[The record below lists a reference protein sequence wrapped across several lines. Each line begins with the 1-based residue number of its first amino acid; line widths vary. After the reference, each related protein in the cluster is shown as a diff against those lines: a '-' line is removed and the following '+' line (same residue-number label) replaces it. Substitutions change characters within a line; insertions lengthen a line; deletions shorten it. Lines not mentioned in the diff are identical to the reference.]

1 MALYSMLQFLSLR
14 QKNSIMKKIFSST
27 FLIYALSIVVCMT
40 ACGQKQKETKTVSQ
54 SIDTPVIL
62 KTPDQWKQILTAEQY
77 SVLREK
83 ETEKPFTGKLL
94 YNKEKGVYKC
104 AGCGNELFTDD
115 MKFDSHCGW
124 PSFDRE
130 IEGGKIKKIEDNSH
144 GMHRT
149 EIVCAKC
156 GGHLGHLFD
165 DGPTSTGMRY
175 CVNSA
180 SLSFQKQIAVAE
192 AEKTKNN
199 IDTITLGGGCY
210 WCVEAVYEML
220 DGVISVTSGFSG
232 GTVANPTYREVCMG
246 TTGHA
251 EVVQI
256 IYDTKKT
263 SLDEILKV
271 FFTVHD
277 PTTLNRQGADEG
289 EQYRSVILYRN
300 NDQYNTAKSIID
312 ELNKRKVYENPVV
325 TQIVPFKVFYKAED
339 YHQDYYSM
347 NKEKPYCKMVI
358 QPKLEKFEKLFKD
371 RMKKSGN

>member
-1 MALYSMLQFLSLR
+1 MNKFPLLSIR
-14 QKNSIMKKIFSST
+14 F
-27 FLIYALSIVVCMT
+27 YALFIILALN
-40 ACGQKQKETKTVSQ
+40 ACGQSNSKNESGAVANQNSFAFKTEKE
-54 SIDTPVIL
+54 
-62 KTPDQWKQILTAEQY
+62 WKNILTNEQY
-77 SVLREK
+77 AVLREK

-94 YNKEKGVYKC
+94 YNKSKGIYKC
-104 AGCGNELFTDD
+104 AGCGNELFTDE

-124 PSFDRE
+124 PSFDKE

-165 DGPTSTGMRY
+165 DGPTNTGMRY

-180 SLSFQKQIAVAE
+180 SLDFVKE
-192 AEKTKNN
+192 EKVVKNN

-220 DGVISVTSGFSG
+220 DGVISVMAGFSG
-232 GTVANPTYREVCMG
+232 GSVENPSYRDVCMG
-246 TTGHA
+246 NTGHA

-256 IYDTKKT
+256 VYDNKKT
-263 SLDEILKV
+263 NLDEILKV

-289 EQYRSVILYRN
+289 EQYRSVIFYRDKEQFN
-300 NDQYNTAKSIID
+300 VAKSIID
-312 ELNKRKVYENPVV
+312 ALNKNKVYESPVV
-325 TQIVPFKVFYKAED
+325 TQLQPFKAFYMASND
-339 YHQDYYSM
+339 HQDYYSQ
-347 NKEKPYCKMVI
+347 NKNKPYCKMVI
-358 QPKLEKFEKLFKD
+358 QPKIEKFEKLFKE
-371 RMKKSGN
+371 RLKKNK